1 MKKTDQQQLQEYK
14 EEVDRAKSERA
25 EKVGER
31 KALVDRLKRDY
42 DTKPEQIG
50 KRLKALEKQIND
62 GDGTLSTVMEE
73 LREYFED

>member
-1 MKKTDQQQLQEYK
+1 VKKTDQQQLQEYK